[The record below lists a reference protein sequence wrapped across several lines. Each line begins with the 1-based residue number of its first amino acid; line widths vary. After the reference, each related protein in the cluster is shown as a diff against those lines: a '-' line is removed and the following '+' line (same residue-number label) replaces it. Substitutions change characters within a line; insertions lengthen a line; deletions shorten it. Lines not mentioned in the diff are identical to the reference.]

1 MRTNI
6 RAFRLEIELS
16 CLSGIT
22 KSLAVATDLFWA
34 GVVGALGNIGAFVF
48 YARLLN
54 VLSFVLIFF
63 LMPGTEIIHQ
73 FFSFF
78 LRYVRKALDIKE
90 KEKPFFALYFFL
102 YTLSLF
108 TLTHDTL
115 MIVIHVV
122 VISTICIP
130 FLFN

>member
-1 MRTNI
+1 MRSCMTLGILI
-6 RAFRLEIELS
+6 R
-16 CLSGIT
+16 
-22 KSLAVATDLFWA
+22 VLFFVCCGLQFTLPA

-78 LRYVRKALDIKE
+78 LLYFKLRKALDIKE
-90 KEKPFFALYFFL
+90 KEKPL
-102 YTLSLF
+102 
-108 TLTHDTL
+108 
-115 MIVIHVV
+115 
-122 VISTICIP
+122 
-130 FLFN
+130 NN